1 MVDGMTLLN
10 FNVVILHNLLRT
22 VSAFVDELVPQDNRV
37 SCILHISLNILRG
50 HLASTTCEPFV
61 EEVTLQTTLC
71 HQCHNSL
78 HSRSWQ
84 SIADE
89 LEPFVWFFPMH
100 CHPTSPWDH
109 S

>member
-22 VSAFVDELVPQDNRV
+22 VSACVDELVPQDNRV

-61 EEVTLQTTLC
+61 EEVTFQTIVCHISVTTLSIPG
-71 HQCHNSL
+71 HGSL
-78 HSRSWQ
+78 SQ
-84 SIADE
+84 
-89 LEPFVWFFPMH
+89 MN
-100 CHPTSPWDH
+100 
-109 S
+109 